1 MEEKMKKKKLLSL
14 ILLAALVL
22 TLSAGCSKNEK
33 VDVAESNASSQNTE
47 VKNEETKKDQEE
59 FVLKYDVTAGQDDV
73 TFTDATG
80 ERVTIKKN
88 PQRVVC
94 LYNSYLDIWDSCGG
108 TVIGRVEESEEKPV
122 ENAKYAES
130 VGTASDPSLEKI
142 ISLKP
147 DLVIMT
153 TAYKVQKEMV
163 STLKQNNI
171 PVIALDNDYKNDYYE
186 TVKLFTAVTE
196 REDLYETQAEEVK
209 NKVDEIIAKAPTDKN
224 YKVLILFASA
234 KSLSVR
240 DSNSM
245 VGEMLKDL
253 NTVNISDTKV
263 ETSDS
268 KTFSMEKIL
277 EEDPDFIFVLTMGTD
292 IEKIKERLK
301 SDAEDNPAWASL
313 TAVKEGRYH
322 ILPKNLYMYKPNSKY
337 AEAYEGLAEIL
348 YPEVFNK

>member
-1 MEEKMKKKKLLSL
+1 MKKKKLLSL
-14 ILLAALVL
+14 ILSAALVL
-22 TLSAGCSKNEK
+22 SLSAGCSKNEQ
-33 VDVAESNASSQNTE
+33 VNGAESNNAQAQNTE
-47 VKNEETKKDQEE
+47 VKNETQTAQEE
-59 FVLKYDVTAGQDDV
+59 IISKYNVTTGEDDV

-80 ERVTIKKN
+80 EEVTIKKN

-108 TVIGRVEESEEKPV
+108 TVIGRVEEAEEKPV
-122 ENAKYAES
+122 ENAKSAES
-130 VGTASDPSLEKI
+130 VGTASDPNLEKI
-142 ISLKP
+142 LSLKP

-171 PVIALDNDYKNDYYE
+171 PVIALDNDYKSDYYE
-186 TVKLFTAVTE
+186 TVKLFTAITD
-196 REDLYETQAEEVK
+196 REDLYETQAERVK
-209 NKVDEIIAKAPTDKN
+209 NNVDEIIAKAPTDKN
-224 YKVLILFASA
+224 YSVLILFASA

-253 NTVNISDTKV
+253 NTVNISDTEV

-313 TAVKEGRYH
+313 TAVKEGNYH
-322 ILPKNLYMYKPNSKY
+322 ILPKNLYMYKPNNKY
-337 AEAYEGLAEIL
+337 AEAYKGLAEIL
-348 YPEVFNK
+348 YPEIFTK

>member
-1 MEEKMKKKKLLSL
+1 MKKAKLLSL
-14 ILLAALVL
+14 ILSAALVL
-22 TLSAGCSKNEK
+22 SMSAGCSKNEQ
-33 VDVAESNASSQNTE
+33 VDVAESNNASAQTTE
-47 VKNEETKKDQEE
+47 VKNEETKKDSEE
-59 FVLKYDVTAGQDDV
+59 IVLKYDVTAGQEDV

-80 ERVTIKKN
+80 ERVTIKKK

-94 LYNSYLDIWDSCGG
+94 LYNSYLDMWDSCGG

-122 ENAKYAES
+122 ENAKSAES
-130 VGTASDPSLEKI
+130 VGNASDPSLEKI
-142 ISLKP
+142 LSLKP

-186 TVKLFTAVTE
+186 TVKLFTAVTD

-209 NKVDEIIAKAPTDKN
+209 NNVDEIIAKAPMDKN
-224 YKVLILFASA
+224 YSVLILFASA

-253 NTVNISDTKV
+253 NTVNISDTEM

-301 SDAEDNPAWASL
+301 SDAEYNPAWASL
-313 TAVKEGRYH
+313 TAVKEGNYH
-322 ILPKNLYMYKPNSKY
+322 ILPKNLYMYKPNNKY
-337 AEAYEGLAEIL
+337 AEAYEGLAKIL
-348 YPEVFNK
+348 YPEVFSN

>member
-1 MEEKMKKKKLLSL
+1 MKKTKLLSL
-14 ILLAALVL
+14 VLSAALVL
-22 TLSAGCSKNEK
+22 SMAGCSKNEQ
-33 VDVAESNASSQNTE
+33 VDVAESSNASSQNKE
-47 VKNEETKKDQEE
+47 VKYEEAKKDQEE
-59 FVLKYDVTAGQDDV
+59 IVLKYDVTEGQDDV
-73 TFTDATG
+73 TFTDSTG

-122 ENAKYAES
+122 ENAKSAES

-153 TAYKVQKEMV
+153 TAYKVQREMV

-171 PVIALDNDYKNDYYE
+171 PVIALDNDFKNDYYE
-186 TVKLFTAVTE
+186 TVRLFTAVTD
-196 REDLYETQAEEVK
+196 REDLYKTQAEEVK
-209 NKVDEIIAKAPTDKN
+209 NNVEKIISKAPTDKN

-263 ETSDS
+263 DTSDS

-322 ILPKNLYMYKPNSKY
+322 ILPKNLYMYKPNNKY
-337 AEAYEGLAEIL
+337 AQAYEGLAEIL

>member
-1 MEEKMKKKKLLSL
+1 MKKKKLLSL
-14 ILLAALVL
+14 ILSAALVL
-22 TLSAGCSKNEK
+22 TLSAGCSKNEQ
-33 VDVAESNASSQNTE
+33 VNGAESNNAPAQNTE
-47 VKNEETKKDQEE
+47 VKNETQTAQEE
-59 FVLKYDVTAGQDDV
+59 VISKYNVTTEEDDV

-80 ERVTIKKN
+80 EEVTIKKN

-108 TVIGRVEESEEKPV
+108 TVIGRVEEAEEKPV
-122 ENAKYAES
+122 ENAKSAES

-142 ISLKP
+142 LSLKP

-171 PVIALDNDYKNDYYE
+171 PVIALDNDYKSDYYE
-186 TVKLFTAVTE
+186 TVKLFTAITD
-196 REDLYETQAEEVK
+196 REDLYETQAERVK
-209 NKVDEIIAKAPTDKN
+209 NNVDEIIAKAPTDNN
-224 YKVLILFASA
+224 YSVLILFASA

-313 TAVKEGRYH
+313 TAVKEGNYH
-322 ILPKNLYMYKPNSKY
+322 ILPKNLYMYKPNNKY
-337 AEAYEGLAEIL
+337 AEAYKGLAEIL
-348 YPEVFNK
+348 YPEIFTK

>member
-1 MEEKMKKKKLLSL
+1 MKKKKLLSL
-14 ILLAALVL
+14 ILSTALVL
-22 TLSAGCSKNEK
+22 TLSAGCSKNEQ
-33 VDVAESNASSQNTE
+33 VNGAESNNAPAQNTE
-47 VKNEETKKDQEE
+47 VKNETQTAQEE
-59 FVLKYDVTAGQDDV
+59 IITRYNVTTGEDDV

-80 ERVTIKKN
+80 EEVTIKKN

-108 TVIGRVEESEEKPV
+108 TVIGRVEEAEEKPV
-122 ENAKYAES
+122 ENAKAAES
-130 VGTASDPSLEKI
+130 VGTASDPNLEKI
-142 ISLKP
+142 LSLNP

-171 PVIALDNDYKNDYYE
+171 PVIALDNDYKSDYYE
-186 TVKLFTAVTE
+186 TVKLFTAITD
-196 REDLYETQAEEVK
+196 REDLYETQAERVK
-209 NKVDEIIAKAPTDKN
+209 NNVNEIIAKAPTDKN
-224 YKVLILFASA
+224 YSVLILFASA

-253 NTVNISDTKV
+253 NTVNISDTEV

-313 TAVKEGRYH
+313 TAVKEGNYH
-322 ILPKNLYMYKPNSKY
+322 ILPKNLYMYKPNNKY
-337 AEAYEGLAEIL
+337 DEAYKGLAEIL
-348 YPEVFNK
+348 YPEVFTK